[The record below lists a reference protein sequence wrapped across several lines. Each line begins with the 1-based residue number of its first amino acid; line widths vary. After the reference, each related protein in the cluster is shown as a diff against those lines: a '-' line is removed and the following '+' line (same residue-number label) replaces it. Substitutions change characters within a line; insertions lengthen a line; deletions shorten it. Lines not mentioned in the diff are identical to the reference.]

1 MGRQARGLNENY
13 GHELMELHT
22 LGATGARHRAQH
34 PHLRRAGRADKGVV
48 RQYIARMTYA
58 NMSGNPTFSHL
69 HFGQFNVAGGVM
81 IFLCGG
87 GGQPDCPASTSA
99 TFSGTITPANVTG
112 PAAQGIS
119 AGDLASALEAV
130 LEGESYANI
139 HSAKFP
145 AGELRGQVRRG
156 ASRARGQLT
165 NASHPSLESKGRTNS
180 PKCARTVG

>member
-1 MGRQARGLNENY
+1 MNTRLGTVSMRIMLAAGLFVLSGARAASTEVFSAKLAGDNEVPP
-13 GHELMELHT
+13 T
-22 LGATGARHRAQH
+22 ASAATGTFQMEIDNSTST
-34 PHLRRAGRADKGVV
+34 PT
-48 RQYIARMTYA
+48 INFTMTYA

-69 HFGQFNVAGGVM
+69 HFGQFNVAGGIM

-87 GGQPDCPASTSA
+87 GGQPSCPASISG

-112 PAAQGIS
+112 PTAQGIS

-156 ASRARGQLT
+156 TRGR
-165 NASHPSLESKGRTNS
+165 ESD
-180 PKCARTVG
+180 